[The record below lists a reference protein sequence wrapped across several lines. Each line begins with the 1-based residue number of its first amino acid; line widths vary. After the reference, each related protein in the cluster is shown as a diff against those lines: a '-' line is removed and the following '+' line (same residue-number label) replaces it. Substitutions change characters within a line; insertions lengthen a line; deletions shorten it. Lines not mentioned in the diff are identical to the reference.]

1 MRLSTAGDPSSLFAL
16 NAMLVLFNVG
26 LHMGDERLSDVTGK
40 EPRRASRS
48 REKKHAPRPKA
59 AGGGSPRSKL
69 PIPKSSSPR
78 SSSDV
83 GRALRSVYDDT
94 LGERVPDDFL
104 ELLGK
109 LN

>member
-1 MRLSTAGDPSSLFAL
+1 MRCNVEADLFS
-16 NAMLVLFNVG
+16 VG
-26 LHMGDERLSDVTGK
+26 LRKGDERLSDVTGN
-40 EPRRASRS
+40 ESRRASGS

-59 AGGGSPRSKL
+59 AGGGSLRSKS
-69 PIPKSSSPR
+69 PIPKSSSPK

-104 ELLGK
+104 DLLGK
-109 LN
+109 LS